1 MAPFDRHLT
10 RSPLPAH
17 EHLAESFSSSPSP
30 PAVALC
36 GFVPPYLLRHLAAQ
50 EHPTITAH
58 EHPCGQTLAID
69 AGFRE
74 RRQQAGT
81 HTPTAPSAVAVVD
94 EGDRWVIHS
103 AGNEETL
110 PGTVARSE
118 GDPAVDDV
126 AVDEAYAWTQQV
138 WDLYEQ
144 QFDRRSFDGV
154 GSTVTVTVHYGQNYD
169 NAFWD
174 GEQLVFGDGD
184 GEIFERFTKPADV
197 LAHEFSHGVVQYTS
211 AFSYSG
217 QPGALNESIAD
228 VFASM
233 SIQHAAG
240 QTADQASWLIGEG
253 LFKPGINAKALRSML
268 EPGTAYDDP
277 QLGQDPQVGSM
288 ADYVDTTEDNGGVHL
303 NSGIPNRAFALA
315 ATGVGG
321 HSWEQVGRVWYEAL
335 TSDEVGAETDF
346 VGFAVATVAA
356 ATQLPDP
363 AVADH
368 VRAAWVEVGVLQ
380 ASAPVDVLGAE
391 PATQSQG
398 RPESAPGSR
407 GSGDAGSQEPT
418 TDLIMDRA
426 QTVAV
431 RRSGGFTGQIRSA
444 EIELGQDDERAAEV
458 RRLLRRV
465 DLQQVSSSAD
475 APDRFV
481 YTVEVGD
488 RSITLGERDLTPDL
502 QRVVQ
507 LVLGTGQAGLP
518 DGGRDLA

>member
-1 MAPFDRHLT
+1 MT
-10 RSPLPAH
+10 
-17 EHLAESFSSSPSP
+17 
-30 PAVALC
+30 AVA
-36 GFVPPYLLRHLAAQ
+36 
-50 EHPTITAH
+50 
-58 EHPCGQTLAID
+58 
-69 AGFRE
+69 
-74 RRQQAGT
+74 
-81 HTPTAPSAVAVVD
+81 VD

-118 GDPAVDDV
+118 GDGAVGDL

-211 AFSYSG
+211 AFSYSD

-233 SIQHAAG
+233 SIQRAAG

-277 QLGQDPQVGSM
+277 QLGKDPQVGSM
-288 ADYVDTTEDNGGVHL
+288 ADYIDTAEDNGGVHL

-315 ATGVGG
+315 ATSIGG
-321 HSWEQVGRVWYEAL
+321 QSWDQAGQAWYGAL
-335 TSDEVGAETDF
+335 TSEEVGAETDF
-346 VGFAVATVAA
+346 LGFAEATVAA
-356 ATQLPDP
+356 AGRLFPDT
-363 AVADH
+363 AVADQ

-380 ASAPVDVLGAE
+380 GSVPVDVV
-391 PATQSQG
+391 
-398 RPESAPGSR
+398 GS
-407 GSGDAGSQEPT
+407 DPT
-418 TDLIMDRA
+418 TSPQSSDQPAPDSSGSDSSQSDSNESDETDPEQPTPDPA
-426 QTVAV
+426 ATPQKVAV
-431 RRSGGFTGQIRSA
+431 RRSGGFTGQVRSA
-444 EIELGQDDERAAEV
+444 EIELEQDDARAAEV

-465 DLQQVSSSAD
+465 DLQQVSPREA

-507 LVLGTGQAGLP
+507 LVLGTGGSGLP
-518 DGGRDLA
+518 DGGGDLA

>member
-1 MAPFDRHLT
+1 MTPIEGHSRRPAGLT
-10 RSPLPAH
+10 DDPRIGPPLTSGDESPA
-17 EHLAESFSSSPSP
+17 AG
-30 PAVALC
+30 C

-50 EHPTITAH
+50 EHPTIAAN
-58 EHPCGQTLAID
+58 EHPSGQTLAID
-69 AGFRE
+69 AAFRE
-74 RRQQAGT
+74 RRAGAAAQ
-81 HTPTAPSAVAVVD
+81 APSAPVRAVAVD
-94 EGDRWVIHS
+94 QGDRWVIHS
-103 AGNEETL
+103 AGNQETL

-118 GDPAVDDV
+118 GDGAVDDL

-211 AFSYSG
+211 AFSYAD

-233 SIQHAAG
+233 SIQRAAG

-277 QLGQDPQVGSM
+277 QLGKDPQVGSM
-288 ADYVDTTEDNGGVHL
+288 ADYVDTGEDNGGVHV

-315 ATGVGG
+315 ATSIGG
-321 HSWEQVGRVWYEAL
+321 QSWDQAGQAWYGAL
-335 TSDEVGAETDF
+335 TSEEVGAETDF
-346 VGFAVATVAA
+346 LGFAEATVAA
-356 ATQLPDP
+356 AG
-363 AVADH
+363 
-368 VRAAWVEVGVLQ
+368 R
-380 ASAPVDVLGAE
+380 PVDVGSD
-391 PATQSQG
+391 PATPPQSSDQPAPDSSG
-398 RPESAPGSR
+398 SDSSGSDDTDPE
-407 GSGDAGSQEPT
+407 QPT
-418 TDLIMDRA
+418 QDPA
-426 QTVAV
+426 AESPQKVAV
-431 RRSGGFTGQIRSA
+431 RRSGGFTGQVRSA
-444 EIELGQDDERAAEV
+444 EIELEQDDARAAEV

-465 DLQQVSSSAD
+465 DLQQVSPSEA

-507 LVLGTGQAGLP
+507 LVLGTGGSGLP
-518 DGGRDLA
+518 EGGLDLT